1 MKKYLAMFLII
12 ICSSFSVFGEEGQN
26 KEINDLKQRIEQL
39 EMENKEVKIN
49 YSAKELFEK
58 NDKKIEEIE
67 KEVEDYKNNKII
79 LLTIITILGVG
90 GIGGIVPFV
99 ISLKKE
105 VRAEIVNKVKQE
117 TEKINDVIITEYR
130 ERVKTE
136 VIFRQHKKILILYKD
151 EFKDLSDKLEKIS
164 LREFLP
170 HYFKN
175 VEFINIDSILLEQT
189 KGYDLILF
197 AHGEKADNLKD
208 NYIYPKAQNIID
220 SLDGTNTVFYYHNEK
235 RKNQALDRCYI
246 NNSSSFITLYR
257 NIMDTLEFQEYLEQK
272 SKNNSSST

>member
-12 ICSSFSVFGEEGQN
+12 ICSSFSVFGKEGQN

-39 EMENKEVKIN
+39 ERENKEVKIN

-117 TEKINDVIITEYR
+117 TEKVNDVIITEYR

-136 VIFRQHKKILILYKD
+136 TILREHKKILVLYED
-151 EFKDLSDKLEKIS
+151 EFRDLNDKLDKHS
-164 LREFLP
+164 LRSFLP
-170 HYFKN
+170 NYFKN
-175 VEFINIDSILLEQT
+175 VTFKKIDEITDSQI

-197 AHGEKADNLKD
+197 ANGESNEGGKYKC
-208 NYIYPKAQNIID
+208 PKANNII
-220 SLDGTNTVFYYHNEK
+220 LKLKETNTVFYYHNEK
-235 RKNQALDRCYI
+235 WRQQELENCYI
-246 NNSSSFITLYR
+246 NNSTSLITLYR
-257 NIMDTLEFQEYLEQK
+257 NLMDTLEFQEYLEQK
-272 SKNNSSST
+272 SRIIY